1 MTPSLV
7 PVEVGGAIMASSPS
21 CIDPVEGHRLWA
33 ENYDSEVNP
42 LLALE
47 RRVLQPHLDRL
58 EGKFV
63 VDVGCGTGRWLSFVS
78 ESGASF
84 AGVDLTPQM
93 LARAAAKPGLR
104 GRLAR
109 ADAQSLPFGGAVA
122 DITLCSFCVSY
133 VRDLPAVFAEL
144 GRITGVQGRVIVSDI
159 HPAAIA
165 AGWKRTFRG
174 AGRTYEMK
182 LEPRPS
188 KDTLRAGGQAGL
200 TLWRVLEPRFGEAE
214 RPLFEKAGQAE
225 AYEAVSRIPALL
237 ITLWDHADRP

>member
-1 MTPSLV
+1 
-7 PVEVGGAIMASSPS
+7 MASFPS

-33 ENYDSEVNP
+33 ESYDSDLNP

-63 VDVGCGTGRWLSFVS
+63 VDVGCGTGRWLSVVS
-78 ESGASF
+78 AAGATF
-84 AGVDLTPQM
+84 AGLDLTPQM
-93 LARAAAKPGLR
+93 LERAAAKPGLQ

-109 ADAQSLPFGGAVA
+109 ADAERLPFGAAVA
-122 DITLCSFCVSY
+122 DITLCSFCISY

-144 GRITGVQGRVIVSDI
+144 GRITRVQGRVIVSDI

-174 AGRTYEMK
+174 AGRTYEMRI
-182 LEPRPS
+182 EPRPS
-188 KDTLRAGGQAGL
+188 KDTLRAGVQAGL

-214 RPLFEKAGQAE
+214 LELFERAGKADTF
-225 AYEAVSRIPALL
+225 EAVSRVPALL